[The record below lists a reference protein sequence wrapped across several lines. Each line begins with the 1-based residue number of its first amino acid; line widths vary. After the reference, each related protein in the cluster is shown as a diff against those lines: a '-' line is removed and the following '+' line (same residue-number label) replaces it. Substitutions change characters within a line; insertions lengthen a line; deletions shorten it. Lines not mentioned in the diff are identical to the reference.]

1 MRTGDIVNKF
11 VDNCA
16 QDKLRQRGGL
26 ISLNGSKLAPAQEWR
41 TIEGDPKLLLAD
53 VVDCVETLRP
63 PRREEAIARS
73 LNATPNGFYSRLTRR
88 VPR

>member
-1 MRTGDIVNKF
+1 VNKF

-26 ISLNGSKLAPAQEWR
+26 TSKLAPAQEWR

-53 VVDCVETLRP
+53 VVDCFETLRP
-63 PRREEAIARS
+63 PIQEEAIARS
-73 LNATPNGFYSRLTRR
+73 LNATPNGFYSRLARR
-88 VPR
+88 APR

>member
-1 MRTGDIVNKF
+1 MNKF

-26 ISLNGSKLAPAQEWR
+26 VSKLAPAQEWR
-41 TIEGDPKLLLAD
+41 TIDADPKLLPAD
-53 VVDCVETLRP
+53 VVDCAETLRP

-73 LNATPNGFYSRLTRR
+73 LNATPNGFYSRLAGRA
-88 VPR
+88 PR